1 MCAMNN
7 REFGFTLIEMVMAVA
22 IVGVLATAVLPM
34 ANLVSKRQKEQELRL
49 SLRQV
54 REAIDSYRL
63 AADEGRIVKGLLD
76 SGYPKSLEVL
86 VEGIEDAKNPK
97 KTRIYFLR
105 RLPRDPMFVDASVP
119 TAETWGIRSYESPPD
134 NPSPGNDVFDVF
146 SLSQDVGLNG
156 IPYAQW

>member
-1 MCAMNN
+1 MMT
-7 REFGFTLIEMVMAVA
+7 RGERGFTLIEMVVTVA
-22 IVGVLATAVLPM
+22 IVGVLSTAVLPM
-34 ANLVSKRQKEQELRL
+34 ANLVAKRQKEQELRL

-54 REAIDSYRL
+54 REAIDAYRL
-63 AADEGRIVKGLLD
+63 AVDDGRIMKGALD
-76 SGYPKSLEVL
+76 SGYPKSLAVL

-105 RLPRDPMFVDASVP
+105 RLPRDPMFTDAEAP
-119 TAETWGIRSYESPPD
+119 AAETWGIRSYESPPD

-146 SLSQDVGLNG
+146 SLSQDVGSNG

>member
-1 MCAMNN
+1 MM
-7 REFGFTLIEMVMAVA
+7 RGQRGFTLIEMVMTVA

-34 ANLVSKRQKEQELRL
+34 ANLAAKRHKEQELRL

-54 REAIDSYRL
+54 REAIDAYRL
-63 AADEGRIVKGLLD
+63 AVDDGRIIKGALD
-76 SGYPKSLEVL
+76 SGYPKNLEVL

-105 RLPRDPMFVDASVP
+105 RLPRDPMFTDADAP
-119 TAETWGIRSYESPPD
+119 AAETWGIRSYESPPD
-134 NPSPGNDVFDVF
+134 NPSSGNDVFDVF

-156 IPYAQW
+156 VPYIQW